1 MAGTILF
8 LLINSIM
15 MLPLAILSTL
25 HQPIPPTL
33 EPLYFSETQ
42 VLQTTPAVDQLSNQ
56 HPESETLT
64 NNENEYNHP
73 LSQVTSVD
81 QLSDV
86 QPTDWAF
93 QALQSLVERYG
104 CIAGYPDGSF
114 RGNRAITRYE
124 FAAGLNTCLE
134 RIQELLGIKTANLI
148 TENDLEVLKRL
159 QESFA
164 VELVNIRGRINAL
177 EARTGTLEANQFST
191 TTKLSGQVV
200 MHLADAFG
208 RDATEESQTVFQ
220 HRTRLK
226 FKTSFTGTDTLNYG
240 LNAGNASGLN
250 VPVEFPR
257 GPLSGNTNETTV
269 MFGNSQNQITSGSI
283 SYSFKI
289 NDQLRGVVSAFSDDR
304 ILSQLITPISGLD
317 IGPVSN
323 YGRLNT
329 MLFPIF
335 LEAGTGFQWNPTPWF
350 DLDFFI
356 GSESGS
362 SNDATLGLFNGGYGV
377 STRAVFRS
385 DQMNVVLYYN
395 HSYSPEN
402 GINTAS
408 GSNASKV
415 VGAGPVVGNTFLAAA
430 FYRFSP
436 NFLLGASGAFSN
448 ARALGDGTKGDANVI
463 DYRVNMIFPDLFRE
477 GNIGGII
484 AGIQPKLI
492 DTSNRNIARAIGLP
506 SGQRSDR
513 DTGWHLEAFYTF
525 RLNDYITITPGV
537 FWLTAPNH
545 DERNPDVF
553 VGVVRTSFSF

>member
-1 MAGTILF
+1 
-8 LLINSIM
+8 M
-15 MLPLAILSTL
+15 MLPLTL
-25 HQPIPPTL
+25 FSIINQPIPPS
-33 EPLYFSETQ
+33 PYPPQFSETQ
-42 VLQTTPAVDQLSNQ
+42 VVQTTPSVDQLSDFN
-56 HPESETLT
+56 PESEIST
-64 NNENEYNHP
+64 NNENEYSDP
-73 LSQVTSVD
+73 LSQVTSLD

-114 RGNRAITRYE
+114 RGNRSITRYE
-124 FAAGLNTCLE
+124 FAAGLNACLE
-134 RIQELLGIKTANLI
+134 RIQELIGVQTANLI
-148 TENDLEVLKRL
+148 TQDDLAVVERL

-164 VELVNIRGRINAL
+164 VELVNIRGRVNAL
-177 EARTGTLEANQFST
+177 EARTATLEANQFST
-191 TTKLSGQVV
+191 TTKLSGQIV

-208 RDATEESQTVFQ
+208 KDATEDSQTVFQ
-220 HRTRLK
+220 HRTRLN
-226 FKTSFTGTDTLNYG
+226 FKTSFTGTDTLRYG
-240 LNAGNASGLN
+240 IDVGNASLLN
-250 VPVEFPR
+250 TPAKFPR
-257 GPLSGNTNETTV
+257 GPLSGNTSETTL
-269 MFGNSQNQITSGSI
+269 MFGNSQNEVRSGSI
-283 SYSFKI
+283 AYSFKI
-289 NDQLRGVVSAFSDDR
+289 NDQLTGVVSAFSDDR
-304 ILSQLITPISGLD
+304 ILSQLITPISGMD

-335 LEAGTGFQWNPTPWF
+335 LETGTGVRWDPAPWF
-350 DLDFFI
+350 DLDFFV

-362 SNDATLGLFNGGYGV
+362 GNDALLGLFNGGYGI
-377 STRAVFRS
+377 STRAVLRS
-385 DQMNVVLYYN
+385 DSMNFVLYYN

-415 VGAGPVVGNTFLAAA
+415 VGAGPVVGNTYLAAA

-436 NFLLGASGAFSN
+436 KFILGASGAFSN
-448 ARALGDGTKGDANVI
+448 ARALGEGTRGDANVI
-463 DYRVNMIFPDLFRE
+463 DYRVNIILPDLFRE

-484 AGIQPKLI
+484 AGIQPKLTH
-492 DTSNRNIARAIGLP
+492 TSNRDLARAIGLP

-553 VGVVRTSFSF
+553 VGVVRTTFNF